1 MSNVIKIGNLTIDSF
16 KVGAADC
23 SIYLGTTKLYPQGE
37 PPTPTFDG
45 KYKLTLSNGD
55 VISAACDGT
64 SAITRNEIS
73 AYSQTCVSAVVG
85 DCVTTISNTAFG
97 YFHNLSSL
105 TISDSVVNIY
115 GYAFAHCFSLTS
127 IGDKGSGASIEL
139 PTGLT
144 TIEDSAFEYCTGL
157 TSVMIPSSITSI
169 GYAAFGDCT
178 SLPSIT
184 IPSSVTHI
192 RGYAFANC
200 SGLTSITV
208 NATVPPSS
216 DGATSNWYAFNNT
229 NDCPIYCPCE
239 SVNSYKQAS
248 GWASYSSRIT
258 CIQQ

>member
-1 MSNVIKIGNLTIDSF
+1 MSIKLGNSNITL
-16 KVGAADC
+16 KVGSSAVTAA
-23 SIYLGTTKLYPQGE
+23 YLGSIQVYPNSI

-85 DCVTTISNTAFG
+85 DCVTTISTNAFSH
-97 YFHNLSSL
+97 FHSLSSV

-115 GYAFAHCFSLTS
+115 SSFSSCNSLTS

-144 TIEDSAFEYCTGL
+144 TIEDSTFDYCTGL
-157 TSVMIPSSITSI
+157 TSVTIPSSITKI
-169 GYAAFGDCT
+169 GYAAFGDCI
-178 SLPSIT
+178 SLPSIE
-184 IPSSVTHI
+184 IPNNVTHI
-192 RGYAFANC
+192 GGYAFANC

-258 CIQQ
+258 CIP

>member
-1 MSNVIKIGNLTIDSF
+1 MSIKLGNSNITL
-16 KVGAADC
+16 KVGSSAVTAA
-23 SIYLGTTKLYPQGE
+23 YLGSIQVYPSSI

-85 DCVTTISNTAFG
+85 DCVTTISTNAFSH
-97 YFHNLSSL
+97 FHSLSSV

-115 GYAFAHCFSLTS
+115 SSFSSCDSLTS
-127 IGDKGSGASIEL
+127 IGEKGSGASIEL

-144 TIEDSAFEYCTGL
+144 TIEDSTFDYCTGL
-157 TSVMIPSSITSI
+157 TSVTIPSSITSI

-178 SLPSIT
+178 SLPSID
-184 IPSSVTHI
+184 IPSSVI
-192 RGYAFANC
+192 SIDGYAFANC
-200 SGLTSITV
+200 TNLQSVTV

-216 DGATSNWYAFNNT
+216 NGATSNWNAFNYT
-229 NDCPIYCPCE
+229 NDCPIYVPSG
-239 SVNSYKQAS
+239 SVNAYKSAS

-258 CIQQ
+258 CIP